1 MVFPVSDFNVSDS
14 FWRTLHLHGSNR
26 LPASSQT
33 LGRQLAVLL
42 LVALLMS
49 SAVVTCICT
58 SVGLSEYHLLV
69 NFGDACPTGLQ
80 MS

>member
-1 MVFPVSDFNVSDS
+1 MAFPVSDFNVSDS
-14 FWRTLHLHGSNR
+14 FWRTLHLHCSNR
-26 LPASSQT
+26 LSASSQT
-33 LGRQLAVLL
+33 FGRQLAVLL

-69 NFGDACPTGLQ
+69 NIGDTCPTGLQ